1 MDSKELQDFIEG
13 LYDENENG
21 LRDTYRQKK
30 ESRDELLKAIA
41 IIMLSYNIVDGV
53 MSISRKDFFK
63 ESNNIKKLIKSIT
76 QGDIT
81 QMQDNTNNILKNT
94 VESVFDFYSYNHD
107 LKDVEKI
114 IKDGFKGKHFS
125 DRIWDNEQAVANRL
139 NKQCQDFLQGKINVN
154 QIKNDIEKTYNTSAY
169 NAKRLVET
177 EVSRCSNQS
186 FIRFCNETGVEK
198 VRYNSVLDANTC
210 NDCSQYNGRIYDL
223 DKALELPRHPLCR
236 CYYEIA
242 DYEKIH
248 KISGNK
254 EINNNKNVMEDKISV
269 DKCAEKIKDLGVNN
283 VNLRHIK
290 NGEVLKPFVDELE
303 NLKNE
308 YGQIFNSV
316 ESIDLTENTIAQLN
330 GRVLQL
336 NQRYFNDAELLQ
348 NQLNDWAKFKYIPMN
363 CNNIKYVATHEYM
376 HLLTQDEIDNST
388 SIINKICSVAKK
400 EDIISIN
407 SRKDRYEFVAD
418 LLAANKIN
426 GFKNRTVKKL
436 LKVINGGG

>member
-53 MSISRKDFFK
+53 MSLSRKDFLK
-63 ESNNIKKLIKSIT
+63 ESNNIKKFIKSLT
-76 QGDIT
+76 LGDIT

-94 VESVFDFYSYNHD
+94 AESVFDFYSYNHD

-186 FIRFCNETGVEK
+186 FIRFCNETGVK
-198 VRYNSVLDANTC
+198 KIKRNAILDTHTC
-210 NDCSQYNGRIYDL
+210 SDCADYDGVIYDL
-223 DKALELPRHPLCR
+223 DKAPTLPSHPNC
-236 CYYEIA
+236 
-242 DYEKIH
+242 
-248 KISGNK
+248 
-254 EINNNKNVMEDKISV
+254 
-269 DKCAEKIKDLGVNN
+269 KCFFSI
-283 VNLRHIK
+283 
-290 NGEVLKPFVDELE
+290 
-303 NLKNE
+303 
-308 YGQIFNSV
+308 V
-316 ESIDLTENTIAQLN
+316 E
-330 GRVLQL
+330 
-336 NQRYFNDAELLQ
+336 
-348 NQLNDWAKFKYIPMN
+348 
-363 CNNIKYVATHEYM
+363 
-376 HLLTQDEIDNST
+376 
-388 SIINKICSVAKK
+388 
-400 EDIISIN
+400 
-407 SRKDRYEFVAD
+407 
-418 LLAANKIN
+418 
-426 GFKNRTVKKL
+426 
-436 LKVINGGG
+436 

>member
-53 MSISRKDFFK
+53 MSLSRKDFLK
-63 ESNNIKKLIKSIT
+63 ESNNIKKLIKSLT
-76 QGDIT
+76 LGDIT

-94 VESVFDFYSYNHD
+94 AESVFDFYSYNHD

-223 DKALELPRHPLCR
+223 DKAPELPRHPLCR
-236 CYYEIA
+236 CFYEIS
-242 DYEKIH
+242 DNILY
-248 KISGNK
+248 
-254 EINNNKNVMEDKISV
+254 
-269 DKCAEKIKDLGVNN
+269 
-283 VNLRHIK
+283 R
-290 NGEVLKPFVDELE
+290 E
-303 NLKNE
+303 NLNRKEANQGEFNKLSIPLQKRYIKRIAKKYNLNIRGLNIKIQRSSELIDTPFLGSTDYDDIGRIDLFPNAFKNE
-308 YGQIFNSV
+308 EELIRTV
-316 ESIDLTENTIAQLN
+316 IHEKCH
-330 GRVLQL
+330 VLQL
-336 NQRYFNDAELLQ
+336 RKHGKKYCQDNLNLMEKQAYKYEEL
-348 NQLNDWAKFKYIPMN
+348 WY
-363 CNNIKYVATHEYM
+363 NI
-376 HLLTQDEIDNST
+376 L
-388 SIINKICSVAKK
+388 KK
-400 EDIISIN
+400 
-407 SRKDRYEFVAD
+407 R
-418 LLAANKIN
+418 
-426 GFKNRTVKKL
+426 VK
-436 LKVINGGG
+436 